1 LGPATNHRRL
11 GRWHAKV
18 AERVSATATFIHLLL
33 KEYLVSTFPYPLTYP
48 LMDGVLARFTC

>member
-1 LGPATNHRRL
+1 
-11 GRWHAKV
+11 V